1 MEENSSIAW
10 SRKYRPS
17 SFEDYMGDNVKN
29 LIYNRFKDRNN
40 IPNTIMLYGTRGTGK
55 TSMARLIAKE
65 ILCLEPVDGH
75 SCGKCSMCEEVDKYI
90 SSTEAGAECY
100 GITEVDAATTTGKDS
115 INDIIDDAII
125 PPLYPLTHKILILD
139 ECHMLSKAAQNSLL
153 KVVEEPPAHLVFI
166 LCTTDPDDVI
176 PTIHSRVQLKLE
188 SRKKSVDEI
197 ANRLLQISQIEKL
210 EVSMDALKIIAKK
223 GDRVPRECINL
234 LESVAKN
241 YGKVVT
247 LETVRQSIGDV
258 ATEIYIKFY
267 QAANTSLEEVLMF
280 NKLLKEK
287 DISAKDFIQGLTRFT
302 LDACYAKYDIESD
315 DQSAEFFKQAKALFN
330 IYTSSEIDTL
340 LQVVESVYRGL
351 DDDDTKNEL
360 LITTTAIRIGKLGII
375 AQGLGHEEKMAE
387 KENDAS
393 LASYRKHLEQDD
405 ALRAEKIKNYGPVKE
420 ALNGVLKGLTD
431 VKASTGVLERQIEL
445 SSIEDGNR
453 STSDE
458 DSEFISPESLE
469 SMLE

>member
-1 MEENSSIAW
+1 MEDNNGTAW
-10 SRKYRPS
+10 SRKYRPA

-29 LIYNRFKDRNN
+29 LIYNRFKNRNS

-75 SCGKCSMCEEVDKYI
+75 SCGKCSMCQEVDQYI

-115 INDIIDDAII
+115 INDIIDEAII

-197 ANRLLQISQIEKL
+197 ANRLLKIAQLEKL
-210 EVSMDALKIIAKK
+210 EVSMEALKIIAKK
-223 GDRVPRECINL
+223 GDRVPRECINM
-234 LESVAKN
+234 LESIAKASGN
-241 YGKVVT
+241 VVN
-247 LETVRQSIGDV
+247 LETVRRAIGDIS
-258 ATEIYIKFY
+258 TEIYVKYY
-267 QAANTSLEEVLMF
+267 QAANSSLEDILQF

-287 DISAKDFIQGLTRFT
+287 DISAKQFMQGLTRFT

-330 IYTSSEIDTL
+330 IYTSSEVDTL
-340 LQVVESVYRGL
+340 LQVVEAAYRGI
-351 DDDDTKNEL
+351 DDDEVKNEL
-360 LITTTAIRIGKLGII
+360 LITTTAIRIGKLGIL
-375 AQGLGHEEKMAE
+375 AQGLGHETVIAE
-387 KENDAS
+387 KENDKS
-393 LASYRKHLEQDD
+393 LALYKKHLAEDD
-405 ALRAEKIKNYGPVKE
+405 ALRAEKIRNYGPVKE
-420 ALNGVLKGLTD
+420 ALGNIIKNISD
-431 VKASTGVLERQIEL
+431 VKGSTGILDKQIALTADINDKKQSE
-445 SSIEDGNR
+445 EA
-453 STSDE
+453 
-458 DSEFISPESLE
+458 SEFVSLDSLDE
-469 SMLE
+469 MLK